1 MSPGTIMLLSVSVV
15 AIGHHHLERELSC
28 GGLSSPWS
36 SVTGSKLVPWGLL
49 WRLSFESLAGGLLG
63 LWSCLPVTWSSL
75 LGRTKSPGPDLVS
88 RIGRCQNIEKGNF
101 QCEHS
106 PELTRPWLAQSLPA
120 WSISRREQ
128 REPQETP
135 AHCSTAP
142 QATEDPE

>member
-1 MSPGTIMLLSVSVV
+1 MSPGSIMLFSVSMG
-15 AIGHHHLERELSC
+15 AIGHHHLERELSRL
-28 GGLSSPWS
+28 GSPWS
-36 SVTGSKLVPWGLL
+36 SVTGSKLVSRGLL

-88 RIGRCQNIEKGNF
+88 RIGRCQNIEKGSF

-106 PELTRPWLAQSLPA
+106 PELTRPWLAESLPA
-120 WSISRREQ
+120 WSIRRREQ
-128 REPQETP
+128 REPQQTP
-135 AHCSTAP
+135 AHCSTAS